1 MKNKKGEVLNL
12 YEIVPRPLVNSEC
25 QADGRIVLLKPKFKN
40 PFLIKLLQRNRRD
53 NFYKLK
59 LDEIGSA
66 CWIKFD
72 DYKSAGIIC
81 EELESQFGAQIQ
93 PVAER
98 VGKFLL
104 MLKKANLIEY

>member
-12 YEIVPRPLVNSEC
+12 YEIVPRPLVNSQG

-40 PFLIKLLQRNRRD
+40 PFLIKMLQRNRRD

-66 CWIKFD
+66 CWTRFD
-72 DYKSAGIIC
+72 GHKSAAAIC
-81 EELESQFGAQIQ
+81 EELESQFGAQVQ

-98 VGKFLL
+98 VGKFLI